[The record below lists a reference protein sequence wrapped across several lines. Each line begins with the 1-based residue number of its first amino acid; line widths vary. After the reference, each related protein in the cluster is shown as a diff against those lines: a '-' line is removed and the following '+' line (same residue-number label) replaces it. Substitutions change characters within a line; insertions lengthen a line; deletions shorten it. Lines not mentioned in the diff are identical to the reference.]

1 MCDTFIK
8 AVSRF
13 EVQPFIH
20 DEVVTIT
27 RTKFNVDKDTEK
39 RTYNGIT
46 FDSVLEMKYYRDV
59 VLPKKES
66 GEITNYEL
74 QKKYILQDKFEHN
87 GRLVLPI
94 TYIADFYI
102 EYADGH
108 TEVIDIKGCP
118 DTTAKIKRKLFWL
131 RYPDTD
137 YLWIT
142 YIKKFGGWGDYDYFN
157 KLRRDSKRERQ
168 TNENKEDI

>member
-1 MCDTFIK
+1 MIF
-8 AVSRF
+8 
-13 EVQPFIH
+13 
-20 DEVVTIT
+20 IT
-27 RTKFNVDKDTEK
+27 RTKFNINKDTEK
-39 RTYNGIT
+39 RICNGIV

-74 QKKYILQDKFEHN
+74 QKKYILQDGFEHD
-87 GRLVLPI
+87 GREVLPI

-118 DTTAKIKRKLFWL
+118 DTTAKIKRKLFWF
-131 RYPDTD
+131 RYPNID

-142 YIKKFGGWGDYDYFN
+142 YIKKFGGWGNYDDYN
-157 KLRRDSKRERQ
+157 KLRQNIKRQ
-168 TNENKEDI
+168 NKVKKLRK